1 MTHRKGREMEKKEKN
16 TVDEELKQKD
26 GDTVEDVNPVEDTV
40 DSEETK
46 EKEANA
52 GEKILNFA
60 KSKSKKDKSSVEL
73 EEAKKQIEDLKGT
86 VQRTQ
91 ADFMNFKRRTEKE
104 KEDIS
109 AFANEK
115 IIMELL
121 GIMDNFERA
130 LNAFDEE
137 DSSVFKGVEMI
148 KKQMEDVLAKSSVE
162 EIDTDCKFDHNMH
175 HAVMQDAGE
184 NPDEILEVFQ
194 KGYKLKG
201 KVIRPA
207 MVKVSK

>member
-1 MTHRKGREMEKKEKN
+1 MDKKEKN
-16 TVDEELKQKD
+16 TLDEDLIQA
-26 GDTVEDVNPVEDTV
+26 VENTAENISTDENVEGNQE
-40 DSEETK
+40 SR
-46 EKEANA
+46 EKEANT

-60 KSKSKKDKSSVEL
+60 KSKTKKDKSSAEL
-73 EEAKKQIEDLKGT
+73 EDAKKQIEELKAT

-91 ADFMNFKRRTEKE
+91 ADFMNYKRRTEKE

-115 IIMELL
+115 IIMEFL

-130 LNAFDEE
+130 LNAFDDEE
-137 DSSVFKGVEMI
+137 SSVFKGVEMI
-148 KKQMEDVLAKSSVE
+148 KKQMEDALSKSSVE
-162 EIDTDCKFDHNMH
+162 EIKTDCKFDHNMH
-175 HAVMQDAGE
+175 HAVMQEAGE

-207 MVKVSK
+207 MVKVSN